1 MTDTI
6 DQPGTVDETAA
17 TEASAAFVARD
28 AAELVAELTLEEKA
42 SLTSGASFWTT
53 KAVERVG
60 IPSIV
65 LTDGPHGVRLQ
76 RGSADHLGIAD
87 SIPATCFPP
96 AVALGSAWDPELAE
110 RVGRALGEEARAE
123 GVGVLL
129 GPGINIKRSPL
140 CGRNFE
146 YLSEDPIVSGVLGAA
161 LVRGLQSQGVGASL
175 KHFAANNQEFDRMR
189 ASSDVDPRPLREIYL
204 RGFHRVVEDAQPWT
218 VMCSY
223 NRLNGVYTSEDPW
236 LLTSVLR
243 DEWGFDG
250 LVVSDWGAVND
261 RVVGLPA
268 GLDLEM
274 PSSDGRTDA
283 QLVEAVR
290 DGRLDEAALDL
301 AVLRAVE
308 LAQKA
313 VAGSDPTALIGGG
326 SYDIDAHH
334 ALAREAAAR
343 GVVLLHNDGVL
354 PLAAAQKVAVLGEF
368 ARTPRYQG
376 AGSSLINP
384 TRLDTALAEI
394 ERLTGSAPAFAPG
407 FTLDAKADAD
417 PELIAEAVAVA
428 ADAEVVLAFLGLP
441 AAAESEGFDR
451 EHLRLPA
458 AQLAL
463 LDAVRAVNP
472 NVVVVL
478 ANGSVVELPF
488 AGDVRAVVEG
498 WLGGQAGAGGVTDV
512 LYGVVNPSG
521 RLTETIPL
529 RLEDT
534 PAYLDFPGEFGHV
547 RYGEGLFVGY
557 RWYDARDA
565 AVHYPFGHG
574 LSYTTFEY
582 SGLEVA
588 ADADGLTARITV
600 TNTGDR
606 AGREVVQ
613 LYTGLAGSKVQRAPR
628 ELKGFASVELAPAE
642 SREVTIPVRRDDLA
656 YWDVRV
662 DRWVVEAGEYTVAVG
677 ASSRDLRAE
686 ASVSVDGDAV
696 TLPLTLESSIGDLMG
711 DPVAGPIVMQAL
723 GGLFDGDAASSAM
736 PDDEGMEK
744 MMASFPIGRL
754 IGFPGVPVSHE
765 QIEQLLAAANAG
777 R

>member
-6 DQPGTVDETAA
+6 DQAA
-17 TEASAAFVARD
+17 EFTARD

-42 SLTSGASFWTT
+42 SLTSGASFWST
-53 KAVERVG
+53 KAVERAG

-76 RGSADHLGIAD
+76 RGSSDHLGLAD
-87 SIPATCFPP
+87 SVPATCFPP

-204 RGFHRVVEDAQPWT
+204 RGFQRVVEDAQPWT

-223 NRLNGVYTSEDPW
+223 NRINGVFASEDPW
-236 LLTSVLR
+236 LLTKVLR
-243 DEWGFDG
+243 EEWGFEG

-261 RVVGLPA
+261 RVAGLPA

-290 DGRLDEAALDL
+290 DGRLAESALDL
-301 AVLRAVE
+301 AAERAVR
-308 LAQKA
+308 LAQQA
-313 VAGSDPTALIGGG
+313 AAGADPDA
-326 SYDIDAHH
+326 SYDVDAHH

-343 GVVLLHNDGVL
+343 GVVLLKNDGVL
-354 PLAAAQKVAVLGEF
+354 PLAAGTRVAVVGEF

-384 TRLDTALAEI
+384 TRLDTALEEI
-394 ERLTGSAPAFAPG
+394 GRLAGAAPVFAPG
-407 FTLDAKADAD
+407 FTLDAKAAAD
-417 PELIAEAVAVA
+417 PALLAEAVAA
-428 ADAEVVLAFLGLP
+428 AEGAEVVLAFLGLP

-451 EHLRLPA
+451 EHLRLPE
-458 AQLAL
+458 AQLEL
-463 LDAVRAVNP
+463 LAAVRAVNP

-478 ANGSVVELPF
+478 ANGGVVELPF
-488 AGDVRAVVEG
+488 AEEVPAVVEG
-498 WLGGQAGAGGVTDV
+498 WLGGQAGGGVADV

-529 RLEDT
+529 RLADT

-565 AVHYPFGHG
+565 AVHFPFGHG
-574 LSYTTFEY
+574 LSYTSFAY
-582 SGLEVA
+582 SGLEVS
-588 ADADGLTARITV
+588 ADANGIAARVTV
-600 TNTGDR
+600 TNTGERD
-606 AGREVVQ
+606 GREVVQ
-613 LYTGLAGSKVQRAPR
+613 LYTGLAGSAVQRAPR
-628 ELKGFASVELAPAE
+628 ELKAFASVELAAGE
-642 SREVTIPVRRDDLA
+642 SRVVELAVRREDLA

-662 DRWVVEAGEYTVAVG
+662 DRWVVEGGEYLVAVG
-677 ASSRDLRAE
+677 ASSRDLRVE
-686 ASVSVDGDAV
+686 AGVAVEGDAV
-696 TLPLTLESSIGDLMG
+696 RLPLTMESSIGDLMG
-711 DPVAGPIVMQAL
+711 DPVAGPIVAQAL
-723 GGLFDGDAASSAM
+723 GGLFGGDPAMAAMA
-736 PDDEGMEK
+736 DDEGMAK

-754 IGFPGVPVSHE
+754 VGFPGIPVTRE
-765 QIEQLLAAANAG
+765 QIEQLLQAANAG

>member
-6 DQPGTVDETAA
+6 DQAA
-17 TEASAAFVARD
+17 EFTARD
-28 AAELVAELTLEEKA
+28 AAELVAGLTLEEKA
-42 SLTSGASFWTT
+42 SLTSGASFWST
-53 KAVERVG
+53 KAVERAG

-76 RGSADHLGIAD
+76 RGSSDHLGLAD
-87 SIPATCFPP
+87 SVPATCFPP

-204 RGFHRVVEDAQPWT
+204 RGFQRVVEDAQPWT

-223 NRLNGVYTSEDPW
+223 NRINGVFASEDPW
-236 LLTSVLR
+236 LLTKVLR
-243 DEWGFDG
+243 EEWGFEG

-261 RVVGLPA
+261 RVAGLPA

-290 DGRLDEAALDL
+290 EGRLAESALDL
-301 AVLRAVE
+301 AAERAVR
-308 LAQKA
+308 LAQRA
-313 VAGSDPTALIGGG
+313 VAGADADA
-326 SYDIDAHH
+326 SYDVDAHH

-343 GVVLLHNDGVL
+343 GVVLLKNEGVL
-354 PLAAAQKVAVLGEF
+354 PLAPGARVAVVGEF

-384 TRLDTALAEI
+384 TRLDTALEEI
-394 ERLTGSAPAFAPG
+394 GRLAGAAPVFAPG
-407 FTLDAKADAD
+407 FTLDAKAAAD
-417 PELIAEAVAVA
+417 PALLAEAVAA
-428 ADAEVVLAFLGLP
+428 AEGAEVVLAFLGLP

-451 EHLRLPA
+451 EHLRLPE
-458 AQLAL
+458 AQLEL
-463 LDAVRAVNP
+463 LAAVRAANP

-478 ANGSVVELPF
+478 ANGGVVELPF
-488 AGDVRAVVEG
+488 AEEVPAVVEG
-498 WLGGQAGAGGVTDV
+498 WLGGQAGGGGVADV

-529 RLEDT
+529 RLADT

-565 AVHYPFGHG
+565 AVHFPFGHG
-574 LSYTTFEY
+574 LSYTSFAY
-582 SGLEVA
+582 SALEVS
-588 ADADGLTARITV
+588 ADADGIAARVTV
-600 TNTGDR
+600 TNTGERD
-606 AGREVVQ
+606 GREVVQ
-613 LYTGLAGSKVQRAPR
+613 LYTGLAGSAVQRAHR
-628 ELKGFASVELAPAE
+628 ELKAFASVELAAGE
-642 SREVTIPVRRDDLA
+642 SRVVELAVRRKDLA

-662 DRWVVEAGEYTVAVG
+662 DRWVVEGGEYLVAVG
-677 ASSRDLRAE
+677 ASSRDLRVE
-686 ASVSVDGDAV
+686 AGVVVEGDAV
-696 TLPLTLESSIGDLMG
+696 RLPLTMESSIGDLMG
-711 DPVAGPIVMQAL
+711 DPVAGPIVAQAL
-723 GGLFDGDAASSAM
+723 GGLFGGDPTMAAMA
-736 PDDEGMEK
+736 DDEGMAK

-754 IGFPGVPVSHE
+754 VGFPGIPVTRE
-765 QIEQLLAAANAG
+765 QIEQLLQAANAG

>member
-1 MTDTI
+1 MTDPI
-6 DQPGTVDETAA
+6 DQAA
-17 TEASAAFVARD
+17 EFTARD

-42 SLTSGASFWTT
+42 SLTSGASFWST
-53 KAVERVG
+53 KAVERAG

-76 RGSADHLGIAD
+76 RGSSDHLGLAD
-87 SIPATCFPP
+87 SVPATCFPP

-161 LVRGLQSQGVGASL
+161 LVRGLQAQGVGASL

-204 RGFHRVVEDAQPWT
+204 RGFQRVVEDAQPWT

-223 NRLNGVYTSEDPW
+223 NRINGVFASEDPW
-236 LLTSVLR
+236 LLTKVLR
-243 DEWGFDG
+243 EEWGFEG

-261 RVVGLPA
+261 RVAGLPA

-274 PSSDGRTDA
+274 PSADGRTDA
-283 QLVEAVR
+283 QLVEAVQ
-290 DGRLDEAALDL
+290 DGRLAESALDL
-301 AVLRAVE
+301 AAERAVR
-308 LAQKA
+308 LAQRA
-313 VAGSDPTALIGGG
+313 AAGADADA

-343 GVVLLHNDGVL
+343 GVVLLKNDGVL
-354 PLAAAQKVAVLGEF
+354 PLAAGARVAVVGEF

-384 TRLDTALAEI
+384 TRLDTALEEI
-394 ERLTGSAPAFAPG
+394 GRLAGAAPAFAPG
-407 FTLDAKADAD
+407 FTLDAKAPAD
-417 PELIAEAVAVA
+417 PALVAEAVAA
-428 ADAEVVLAFLGLP
+428 AQDAEVVVVFLGLP

-451 EHLRLPA
+451 EHLRLPE
-458 AQLAL
+458 AQLEL
-463 LDAVRAVNP
+463 LAAVRATNP

-478 ANGSVVELPF
+478 ANGGVVELPF
-488 AGDVRAVVEG
+488 AEEVPAVVEG
-498 WLGGQAGAGGVTDV
+498 WLGGQAGGGGVADV

-529 RLEDT
+529 RLSDT

-565 AVHYPFGHG
+565 AVHFPFGHG
-574 LSYTTFEY
+574 LSYTSFAY
-582 SGLEVA
+582 SALEVS
-588 ADADGLTARITV
+588 ADASGIAARVTV
-600 TNTGDR
+600 TNSGERD
-606 AGREVVQ
+606 GREVVQ
-613 LYTGLAGSKVQRAPR
+613 LYTGLAGSAVQRAPR
-628 ELKGFASVELAPAE
+628 ELKAFASVELAAGE
-642 SREVTIPVRRDDLA
+642 SRVVELSVRREDLA

-662 DRWVVEAGEYTVAVG
+662 DRWVVEGGEYLVTVG

-686 ASVSVDGDAV
+686 AGVAVEGDAV
-696 TLPLTLESSIGDLMG
+696 RLPLTMESSIGDLMG
-711 DPVAGPIVMQAL
+711 DPVAGPIVAQAL
-723 GGLFDGDAASSAM
+723 GGLFGGDAAMAAM
-736 PDDEGMEK
+736 ADDEGMAK

-754 IGFPGVPVSHE
+754 VGFPGIPVTRE
-765 QIEQLLAAANAG
+765 QIEQLLQAANAG

>member
-6 DQPGTVDETAA
+6 DQTAEFA
-17 TEASAAFVARD
+17 ARD

-42 SLTSGASFWTT
+42 SLTSGASFWGT
-53 KAVERVG
+53 KAVERAG

-76 RGSADHLGIAD
+76 RGSSDHLGLAD
-87 SIPATCFPP
+87 SVPATCFPP

-146 YLSEDPIVSGVLGAA
+146 YLSEDPIVSGALGAA

-223 NRLNGVYTSEDPW
+223 NRINGVYASEDPW
-236 LLTSVLR
+236 LLTKVLR
-243 DEWGFDG
+243 DEWGFEG

-261 RVVGLPA
+261 RVAGLPA

-290 DGRLDEAALDL
+290 DGRLAESALDL
-301 AVLRAVE
+301 AATRAVE

-313 VAGSDPTALIGGG
+313 VAGADADA
-326 SYDIDAHH
+326 SYDVDSHH

-343 GVVLLHNDGVL
+343 GVVLLKNDGVL
-354 PLAAAQKVAVLGEF
+354 PLAAGTRVAVVGEF

-384 TRLDTALAEI
+384 TRLDTALEEI
-394 ERLTGSAPAFAPG
+394 AALAGAAPVFAPG
-407 FTLDAKADAD
+407 FTLDAKAAAD
-417 PELIAEAVAVA
+417 PALIAEAVAA
-428 ADAEVVLAFLGLP
+428 AEGADVVLAFLGLP

-451 EHLRLPA
+451 EHLRLPE
-458 AQLAL
+458 AQLEL
-463 LDAVRAVNP
+463 LAAVRAANA

-478 ANGSVVELPF
+478 ANGGVVELPF
-488 AGDVRAVVEG
+488 AEEVSAVVEG
-498 WLGGQAGAGGVTDV
+498 WLGGQAGGGGVADV

-534 PAYLDFPGEFGHV
+534 PAFLDFPGEFGHV

-565 AVHYPFGHG
+565 AVRYPFGHG
-574 LSYTTFEY
+574 LSYTSFAY
-582 SGLEVA
+582 SDLVVSADASGLVA
-588 ADADGLTARITV
+588 RVTV
-600 TNTGDR
+600 TNTGERD
-606 AGREVVQ
+606 GREVVQ
-613 LYTGLAGSKVQRAPR
+613 LYTSLGASAVQRAPR
-628 ELKGFASVELAPAE
+628 ELKGFASVELAAGASQQVE
-642 SREVTIPVRRDDLA
+642 IRVRREDLA

-662 DRWVVEAGEYTVAVG
+662 DRWVVEGGEYLVSVG

-686 ASVSVDGDAV
+686 ASVAVAGDAV
-696 TLPLTLESSIGDLMG
+696 RIPLTMESSIGDLMS
-711 DPVAGPIVMQAL
+711 DPVAGPIVAQAL
-723 GGLFDGDAASSAM
+723 GGLFGDNPGMAAMA
-736 PDDEGMEK
+736 DDEGMEK

-754 IGFPGVPVSHE
+754 VGFPGVPVSHE
-765 QIEQLLAAANAG
+765 QIEQLLQAANAG

>member
-6 DQPGTVDETAA
+6 DQTAEFA
-17 TEASAAFVARD
+17 ARD
-28 AAELVAELTLEEKA
+28 AVELVAELTLEEKA
-42 SLTSGASFWTT
+42 SLTSGASFWGT
-53 KAVERVG
+53 KAVERAG

-76 RGSADHLGIAD
+76 RGSSDHLGLAD
-87 SIPATCFPP
+87 SVPATCFPP

-146 YLSEDPIVSGVLGAA
+146 YLSEDPIVSGTLGAA

-223 NRLNGVYTSEDPW
+223 NRINGVYASEDPW
-236 LLTSVLR
+236 LLTKVLR
-243 DEWGFDG
+243 DEWGFEG

-261 RVVGLPA
+261 RVAGLPA

-290 DGRLDEAALDL
+290 DGRLAESALDL
-301 AVLRAVE
+301 AATRAVE

-313 VAGSDPTALIGGG
+313 VAGADADA
-326 SYDIDAHH
+326 SYDVDAHH

-343 GVVLLHNDGVL
+343 GVVLLKNDGVL
-354 PLAAAQKVAVLGEF
+354 PLAAGTRVAVVGEF

-384 TRLDTALAEI
+384 TRLDTALEEI
-394 ERLTGSAPAFAPG
+394 AALAGAAPVFAPG
-407 FTLDAKADAD
+407 FTLDAKAAAD
-417 PELIAEAVAVA
+417 PALIAEAVAA
-428 ADAEVVLAFLGLP
+428 AEGADVVLAFLGLP

-451 EHLRLPA
+451 EHLRLPE
-458 AQLAL
+458 AQLEL
-463 LDAVRAVNP
+463 LAAVRAANP

-478 ANGSVVELPF
+478 ANGGVVELPF
-488 AGDVRAVVEG
+488 AEEVSAVVEG
-498 WLGGQAGAGGVTDV
+498 WLGGQAGGGGVADV

-529 RLEDT
+529 RLADT

-565 AVHYPFGHG
+565 AVHFPFGHG
-574 LSYTTFEY
+574 LSYTSFAY
-582 SGLEVA
+582 SALEVS
-588 ADADGLTARITV
+588 ADADGIAARVTV
-600 TNTGDR
+600 TNTGERD
-606 AGREVVQ
+606 GREVVQ
-613 LYTGLAGSKVQRAPR
+613 LYTGLAGSAVQRAHR
-628 ELKGFASVELAPAE
+628 ELKAFASVELAAGE
-642 SREVTIPVRRDDLA
+642 SRVVELAVRRKDLA

-662 DRWVVEAGEYTVAVG
+662 DRWVVEGGEYLVAVG
-677 ASSRDLRAE
+677 ASSRDLRVE
-686 ASVSVDGDAV
+686 AGVVVEGDAV
-696 TLPLTLESSIGDLMG
+696 RLPLTMESSIGDLMG
-711 DPVAGPIVMQAL
+711 DPVAGPIVAQAL
-723 GGLFDGDAASSAM
+723 GGLFGGDPTMAAMA
-736 PDDEGMEK
+736 DDEGMAK

-754 IGFPGVPVSHE
+754 VGFPGIPVTRE
-765 QIEQLLAAANAG
+765 QIEQLLQAANAG